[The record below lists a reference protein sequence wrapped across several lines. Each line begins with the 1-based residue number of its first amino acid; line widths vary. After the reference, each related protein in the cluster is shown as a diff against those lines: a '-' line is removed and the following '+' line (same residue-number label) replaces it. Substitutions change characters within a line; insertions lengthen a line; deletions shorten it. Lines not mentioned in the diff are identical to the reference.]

1 MRRMRGTTEA
11 VEIAAR
17 EMRKT
22 QTVPED
28 VLWSYLRR
36 KQVDGFRF
44 KRQHPM
50 GRFIFD
56 FYCAEK
62 KLVVEVDGRHH
73 QSGDQLMIDGARTE
87 FLAHGGYRVIRFTND
102 EVMKDIPD
110 VIGRIHAA
118 LMADADR
125 EEHDDTEQQ

>member
-1 MRRMRGTTEA
+1 
-11 VEIAAR
+11 
-17 EMRKT
+17 
-22 QTVPED
+22 
-28 VLWSYLRR
+28 
-36 KQVDGFRF
+36 
-44 KRQHPM
+44 
-50 GRFIFD
+50 
-56 FYCAEK
+56 
-62 KLVVEVDGRHH
+62 
-73 QSGDQLMIDGARTE
+73 MIDGARTE

>member
-17 EMRKT
+17 EMRTT
-22 QTVPED
+22 QTVPEE
-28 VLWSYLRR
+28 VLWTYLRR

-62 KLVVEVDGRHH
+62 KRVVEVDGRHH
-73 QSGDQLMIDGARTE
+73 RSSDQLMIDEARTE
-87 FLAHGGYRVIRFTND
+87 FLARAA
-102 EVMKDIPD
+102 
-110 VIGRIHAA
+110 IG
-118 LMADADR
+118 
-125 EEHDDTEQQ
+125 